1 MRVLKIFIVEDEKIT
16 ARMLQHYL
24 SMNEDND
31 VEIFY
36 NGRECLAN
44 LSKNPDVICLDYY
57 LPGENG
63 QEILKKI
70 KARAPELP
78 VIIVSGQEE
87 INTAVNLLKM
97 GAYDYVVKDEN
108 MKERI
113 WNIVN
118 HIRKQENLHQRIS
131 ILQEEVEKK
140 YEFSNTIVGNSS
152 ALRKTFPL
160 IEKAAKSDIPVS
172 ISGQTGTGK
181 EVIAKTIHYNSRR
194 KDKPFV
200 PVNVGA
206 IPGELIES
214 ELFGHEKG
222 AFTGAIE
229 RRAGK
234 FEEAQGGT
242 LFLDEIG
249 DMDLNMQVKL
259 LRVLQEQQL
268 SRVGSN
274 TLINLDV
281 RIIIATH
288 KNLME
293 LVGKGLFREDLYY
306 RLLGIS
312 IQLPP
317 LHERGNDILVLA
329 NHFIKEYCKRQDIPQ
344 KKLSKAAIDKMMS
357 HRFPGNIR
365 ELKALVELGVVLAD
379 QDEIDED
386 HIQITFPDF
395 SSELL
400 SREMSM
406 EEYNLL
412 IVRHYLK
419 KYNNKVRFV
428 ASKLG
433 IGKSTIYRMLSEN
446 GIDAGP
452 QETEEEENDY

>member
-1 MRVLKIFIVEDEKIT
+1 
-16 ARMLQHYL
+16 
-24 SMNEDND
+24 
-31 VEIFY
+31 
-36 NGRECLAN
+36 
-44 LSKNPDVICLDYY
+44 
-57 LPGENG
+57 
-63 QEILKKI
+63 
-70 KARAPELP
+70 
-78 VIIVSGQEE
+78 
-87 INTAVNLLKM
+87 
-97 GAYDYVVKDEN
+97 
-108 MKERI
+108 
-113 WNIVN
+113 
-118 HIRKQENLHQRIS
+118 
-131 ILQEEVEKK
+131 
-140 YEFSNTIVGNSS
+140 
-152 ALRKTFPL
+152 
-160 IEKAAKSDIPVS
+160 
-172 ISGQTGTGK
+172 
-181 EVIAKTIHYNSRR
+181 
-194 KDKPFV
+194 
-200 PVNVGA
+200 
-206 IPGELIES
+206 
-214 ELFGHEKG
+214 
-222 AFTGAIE
+222 
-229 RRAGK
+229 
-234 FEEAQGGT
+234 
-242 LFLDEIG
+242 
-249 DMDLNMQVKL
+249 
-259 LRVLQEQQL
+259 
-268 SRVGSN
+268 VGSN

-379 QDEIDED
+379 QDEIGED
-386 HIQITFPDF
+386 SIQITFPDF